1 MLNWKVL
8 LRSNRFYVVFI
19 LLLMLFVFLVFVIPR
34 RSVYEKGLA
43 TIEGR
48 VLAYKI
54 DGNFL
59 SLTVKGK
66 EKIQAFYYFQTEEE
80 KLDYLEHLGYG
91 VIVRMEGVLES
102 PESNSLPNTFD
113 YQKYLYYQDIYYVLD
128 VQRLDFVKP
137 NTGLYSFKNF
147 VYRKLYNMKHG
158 DYLVAMIL
166 GNTSHL
172 DNQDVRKN
180 GISHLF
186 AISGMQITLLAKVVS
201 IIFRRF
207 GTKRDIGILFM
218 LWIYAFLVGFTPSV
232 MRAVLFWCYQFLN
245 RKMGLQLHKTQIF
258 LWVLGTILLFSPFAI
273 MNLGFQYSF
282 LISFV
287 LMHMKFSKHYLKSS
301 LQISL
306 VSFLVSL
313 PITAIN
319 FYSVNVLSIL
329 WNLFF
334 VPFVSFGLFPLCFLS
349 IFFPFLEGILGIGIT
364 FFEAINHWC
373 ASFTFG
379 VIVIPKV
386 SIIWW
391 GVYFGV
397 LGCFLFLH
405 KKQCI
410 FLLVLLLCLIKYP
423 SKLSSYAYVYFLD
436 VGQGDAT
443 LFIGP
448 HQKEVILLDTGGK
461 ITYPKERWEERK
473 NQVDQAETIKTF
485 FNSLGISNID
495 TLILSHGD
503 ADHAGNALSLLEQMP
518 ISSIYMNRNMKN
530 TLEKN
535 IENFYFQKIVST
547 LSSSSFQIDDFTVK
561 QFSDEND
568 ASLIL
573 KFSIYGQSFLMT
585 GDISKNV
592 EQKILDLP
600 LQSVVLKV
608 AHHGSNTST
617 HESFLKRVQP
627 SYAII
632 SVGQDNRYGHPSK
645 ETIRRLEKMNIPY
658 FLTSRDKTIWF
669 EISPSWMKM
678 YYLH

>member
-19 LLLMLFVFLVFVIPR
+19 FLLMLFVFLAFVIPR

-66 EKIQAFYYFQTEEE
+66 EKIQAFYYFQTKEE
-80 KLDYLEHLGYG
+80 KLGYLEHLGYG

-137 NTGLYSFKNF
+137 STGLYSFKNF

-172 DNQDVRKN
+172 DNQDVQKN

-201 IIFRRF
+201 FIFRRF

-364 FFEAINHWC
+364 LFEVINHWC

-423 SKLSSYAYVYFLD
+423 SKLSSHAYVYFLD

-461 ITYPKERWEERK
+461 ITYSKERWEERK

-535 IENFYFQKIVST
+535 IENFYSQKIVST